1 MIADRHIMRENIFQK
16 CSSHQISRVKKKKK
30 ISQNR
35 NKLGITA
42 DKGQVNVGCE
52 NEREG
57 RQRRNIYIDLSNTPH
72 CPPAS
77 RNRQCFLSFPFFFF
91 VHLNEEF
98 GLRHSPQI
106 MPPENRRYTKK
117 RQLKLLTLK
126 HVKNGKSSPP
136 ARYEQYTL
144 QRRQS
149 GGIAAFGVSR

>member
-1 MIADRHIMRENIFQK
+1 MWDEKMKGRGGREGTYTSIYQTHLTALTPHETGNV
-16 CSSHQISRVKKKKK
+16 SSH
-30 ISQNR
+30 
-35 NKLGITA
+35 
-42 DKGQVNVGCE
+42 
-52 NEREG
+52 
-57 RQRRNIYIDLSNTPH
+57 
-72 CPPAS
+72 
-77 RNRQCFLSFPFFFF
+77 FLFFFF